1 MQEKVLAVVTRA
13 VNYRDHDRVLT
24 LVTRTRGRL
33 TVTAHG
39 CRKPQSRLMPCVQPF
54 CYGEYE
60 LGERGGRHY
69 VRACELRENFYAL
82 RLDPQ
87 VLTAASMACV
97 AAEEFANPEEDNAR
111 HFALLL
117 YTLDALC
124 QPGCDVPGVLVF
136 FFLKLFTFSGYRP
149 QADACVHCGNTEH
162 LVRYDAQEGG
172 AVCTTCAPQA
182 LTARRISAAALQALR
197 ALPDVPSACYGEIR
211 AALSPVAGELLPLM
225 RQTFA
230 ALTDRK
236 LPSLDIF

>member
-1 MQEKVLAVVTRA
+1 MQHKVLAVVTRA

-39 CRKPQSRLMPCVQPF
+39 CRKPQSKLMPCVQPF

-60 LGERGGRHY
+60 LGERGGRYY
-69 VRACELRENFYAL
+69 VRACQLRENFYAL
-82 RLDPQ
+82 RLDPE

-124 QPGCDVPGVLVF
+124 QPGCDVAGVLTF

-149 QADACVHCGNTEH
+149 QANACVLCGATEH

-172 AVCTTCAPQA
+172 VLCKACAPQA
-182 LTARRISAAALQALR
+182 LTARRITPAAIEALR
-197 ALPDVPSACYGEIR
+197 DVPSACYGEIK
-211 AALSPVAGELLPLM
+211 AALSPVANELLSLM
-225 RQTFA
+225 KQTFSL
-230 ALTDRK
+230 LTSRK
-236 LPSLDIF
+236 LPSLGML

>member
-39 CRKPQSRLMPCVQPF
+39 CRKPQSKLMPCVQPF

-60 LGERGGRHY
+60 LGERGGRYY
-69 VRACELRENFYAL
+69 VRACQLRQNFYAL

-87 VLTAASMACV
+87 VLTAALMACV

-111 HFALLL
+111 HFTLLL
-117 YTLDALC
+117 HTLDALC
-124 QPGCDVPGVLVF
+124 QPGCDVPGVLTF
-136 FFLKLFTFSGYRP
+136 FFLKLFAFSGYRP
-149 QADACVHCGNTEH
+149 QADACVYCGDAQH
-162 LVRYDAQEGG
+162 LVRYDAQAGG
-172 AVCTTCAPQA
+172 AVCRACAASA
-182 LTARRISAAALQALR
+182 LTARRISPAALTALR
-197 ALPDVPSACYGEIR
+197 VLPDVPSACYGQIR
-211 AALSPVAGELLPLM
+211 DALSPLAGELLPLM
-225 RQTFA
+225 QQTFA

-236 LPSLDIF
+236 LPSLGVY